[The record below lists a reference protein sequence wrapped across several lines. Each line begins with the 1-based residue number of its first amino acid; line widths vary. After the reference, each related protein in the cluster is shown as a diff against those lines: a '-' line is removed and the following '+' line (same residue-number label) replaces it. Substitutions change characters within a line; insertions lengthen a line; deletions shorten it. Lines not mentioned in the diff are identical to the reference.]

1 VRKTLPVAASYRTG
15 SITSAAGDALAVFD
29 GVRATVVGALAAE
42 AQPAKRHTVARSAN
56 GPFAPVRPAGIRRM
70 AYDIVDSVEERCGLV
85 SPESIAADRF
95 DSQ

>member
-1 VRKTLPVAASYRTG
+1 
-15 SITSAAGDALAVFD
+15 
-29 GVRATVVGALAAE
+29 
-42 AQPAKRHTVARSAN
+42 
-56 GPFAPVRPAGIRRM
+56 M